1 MKIFVDRTRCAGLG
15 VCESVAP
22 EVFEVG
28 DDGTVVLLTEAV
40 PEGMLES
47 VQQAVYGCPNEA
59 LRLVP

>member
-28 DDGTVVLLTEAV
+28 DDGTLVLLTEAA
-40 PEGMLES
+40 PGGMLES
-47 VQQAVYGCPNEA
+47 VQQAVDGCPNEA
-59 LRLVP
+59 LRLAS